1 MRVISQIH
9 TTTAH
14 IHSILAVRFLSF
26 NVEIAAHRKFIHF
39 FVINFQLLKQQ
50 EEKKNKRFILSCHTT
65 QKKIHQTSF
74 FSVQTSKLYDSRMS
88 CHNFAEFVEQ
98 FNRRKKKYH
107 TKIGSK
113 TGNCRW
119 WGGERNT
126 NPTKSSLLIR
136 YHELT
141 TKKKFLSL
149 LDFYILSNPIFNEIN
164 LLFRTHCRHFH

>member
-65 QKKIHQTSF
+65 QKKKFIKLHF
-74 FSVQTSKLYDSRMS
+74 FLFKRR
-88 CHNFAEFVEQ
+88 NFTIPECLA
-98 FNRRKKKYH
+98 
-107 TKIGSK
+107 TI
-113 TGNCRW
+113 
-119 WGGERNT
+119 
-126 NPTKSSLLIR
+126 SLN
-136 YHELT
+136 
-141 TKKKFLSL
+141 
-149 LDFYILSNPIFNEIN
+149 LSNN
-164 LLFRTHCRHFH
+164 LIEERKNITQKSVAKRAIVDGGVVNGTRIQQRVRF